1 MLVAALGVVTR
12 DGRAANGHDR
22 AARDDGRAVACGS
35 RATDGGGRTAAADVR
50 AACWSS
56 FAPSLRGAL
65 FLLKRQPTTLL
76 LILPSSPSPPSSL
89 RTTSPHATPLR
100 FT

>member
-1 MLVAALGVVTR
+1 MLVAVLGVVTR
-12 DGRAANGHDR
+12 DGRAANGDDR
-22 AARDDGRAVACGS
+22 AAHDDGRAVACGRS
-35 RATDGGGRTAAADVR
+35 ATDGGGRDAVADVR

-56 FAPSLRGAL
+56 FAPSVRGA
-65 FLLKRQPTTLL
+65 FFFLKRQPTTLL
-76 LILPSSPSPPSSL
+76 LILPSSPSPPFSL